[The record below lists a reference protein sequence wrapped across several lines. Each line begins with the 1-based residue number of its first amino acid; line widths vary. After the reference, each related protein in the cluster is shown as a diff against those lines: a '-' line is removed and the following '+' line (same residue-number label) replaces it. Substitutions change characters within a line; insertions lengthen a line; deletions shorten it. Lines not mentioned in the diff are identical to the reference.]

1 MILNLKKNR
10 VFLID
15 IFKTVIIPVFSGICF
30 IVWLFFL
37 FQYPI
42 LVFPTIFLIFIIMY
56 IFSGSVFGGV
66 LLAFAVSAGVFTIA
80 TTDGFNKILLIF
92 EILWIILVF
101 ILIEKYRQ
109 LWISEKIKLKVE
121 HEVLDR
127 DITLIQSS
135 ISDSENKINAI
146 NQRMQLFQSFEQMIN
161 SIENTMDEKELIKL
175 LENLTKQF
183 ISKGRWNIKRH
194 SSKDI
199 FVNYS
204 KFNKVPLLITNT
216 KEDRRFTETDYKNI
230 LSLIVVPIEIE
241 NNYWGAI
248 KGYST
253 DKNELFDDYDLR
265 LLSILASLIGL
276 ILNNAMLFKKVE
288 SLAITDGLTG
298 LYTRTH
304 FIERLQEEIER
315 SKTNSIPISIAM
327 IDIDYFKKVNDTYG
341 HLAGDTFLKQLSNIL
356 RRRFRSVDVLA
367 RYGGEEFAVLMYHT
381 RIEES
386 YKILEE
392 VRKMVEEEKFFM
404 PIESYRPIQIK
415 KTISIGIAQLTTE
428 QNPDELIKKADDA
441 LYFAKEN
448 GRNQTCIYKEKN
460 EKNNILF

>member
-1 MILNLKKNR
+1 MLINLKKNR

-15 IFKTVIIPVFSGICF
+15 IVKTVIIPVFAGIFF

-42 LVFPTIFLIFIIMY
+42 LVFPAIFFIFIIMY

-66 LLAFAVSAGVFTIA
+66 SVAFAVSAGVFAIA
-80 TTDGFNKILLIF
+80 TTEPFNKFLLTC
-92 EILWIILVF
+92 EILWLIIVF
-101 ILIEKYRQ
+101 IKTEKYRQ
-109 LWISEKIKLKVE
+109 IWISEKIKLKVE

-135 ISDSENKINAI
+135 ITDNENRINAI
-146 NQRMQLFQSFEQMIN
+146 NQRMQIFQSFEQMIN
-161 SIENTMDEKELIKL
+161 SIENTINEKELIKL
-175 LENLTKQF
+175 LESLTKNF
-183 ISKGRWNIKRH
+183 IAKGKWNIKRH

-216 KEDRRFTETDYKNI
+216 KEDRRFSDTDYKSI
-230 LSLIVVPIEIE
+230 CSLVVVPIEIE

-253 DKNELFDDYDLR
+253 DSKELFDDYDLR
-265 LLSILASLIGL
+265 LLSILSSLIGL
-276 ILNNAMLFKKVE
+276 ILNNAMMFKKVE

-315 SKTNSIPISIAM
+315 AKTNAIPITVAI

-356 RRRFRSVDVLA
+356 RRRFRTVDVLA
-367 RYGGEEFAVLMYHT
+367 RYGGEEFAVLMCHT
-381 RIEES
+381 NIKES

-428 QNPDELIKKADDA
+428 QVPDEIIKKADDA
-441 LYFAKEN
+441 LYMAKKN
-448 GRNQTCIYKEKN
+448 GRNQTCIYKE
-460 EKNNILF
+460 

>member
-15 IFKTVIIPVFSGICF
+15 IFKTVIIPVFAGIFF

-42 LVFPTIFLIFIIMY
+42 FVFPAVFFIFIIMY

-66 LLAFAVSAGVFTIA
+66 SVAFAVSAGVFAIA
-80 TTDGFNKILLIF
+80 TTEPFNKILLIC
-92 EILWIILVF
+92 EILWLIIVF
-101 ILIEKYRQ
+101 IKIEKYRQ

-135 ISDSENKINAI
+135 INNNEDKINAI
-146 NQRMQLFQSFEQMIN
+146 NQRMQIFQSFEQMIN
-161 SIENTMDEKELIKL
+161 SIENTINEKELIKL
-175 LENLTKQF
+175 LENLTKNF
-183 ISKGRWNIKRH
+183 IAKGKWNIKRH

-204 KFNKVPLLITNT
+204 KFNKTPLLITNT
-216 KEDRRFTETDYKNI
+216 KEDRRFSDADYKNI
-230 LSLIVVPIEIE
+230 CSLVVVPIEIE

-253 DKNELFDDYDLR
+253 DSKELFDDYDLR

-276 ILNNAMLFKKVE
+276 ILNNAMMFKKVE

-315 SKTNSIPISIAM
+315 AKTTTIPITVAI
-327 IDIDYFKKVNDTYG
+327 IDIDFFKKVNDTYG

-356 RRRFRSVDVLA
+356 RRRFRAVDVLS
-367 RYGGEEFAVLMYHT
+367 RYGGEEFAVLMCHT
-381 RIEES
+381 NINES

-428 QNPDELIKKADDA
+428 QNPDEIIKKADNA
-441 LYFAKEN
+441 LYMAKEH
-448 GRNQTCIYKEKN
+448 GRNQTCIYKE
-460 EKNNILF
+460 

>member
-1 MILNLKKNR
+1 MIINLKKNR
-10 VFLID
+10 VFFID
-15 IFKTVIIPVFSGICF
+15 IFKTVIIPVFAGIFF

-42 LVFPTIFLIFIIMY
+42 FVFPAVFFIFIIMY

-66 LLAFAVSAGVFTIA
+66 SVAFSVSAGVFAIA
-80 TTDGFNKILLIF
+80 TTEPFNKILLIC
-92 EILWIILVF
+92 EILWLIIVF
-101 ILIEKYRQ
+101 IKIEKYRQ

-135 ISDSENKINAI
+135 ITANENKITAI
-146 NQRMQLFQSFEQMIN
+146 NQKMQIFQSFEQMIN
-161 SIENTMDEKELIKL
+161 SIENTINEKELIKL
-175 LENLTKQF
+175 LENLTKNF
-183 ISKGRWNIKRH
+183 ISKGKWNIKRH

-199 FVNYS
+199 FINYS

-216 KEDRRFTETDYKNI
+216 KEDRRFSDTDYKSI
-230 LSLIVVPIEIE
+230 CSLVVVPIEIE
-241 NNYWGAI
+241 NNYWGSI

-253 DKNELFDDYDLR
+253 DPKELFDDYDLR

-276 ILNNAMLFKKVE
+276 ILNNAMMFKKVE

-315 SKTNSIPISIAM
+315 AKTNAIPITVAIM
-327 IDIDYFKKVNDTYG
+327 DIDYFKKVNDTYG

-356 RRRFRSVDVLA
+356 RRRFRAVDVLS
-367 RYGGEEFAVLMYHT
+367 RYGGEEFAVLMCHT
-381 RIEES
+381 NINES

-415 KTISIGIAQLTTE
+415 KTISIGIAQLSNE
-428 QNPDELIKKADDA
+428 QTPDEIIKKADDA
-441 LYFAKEN
+441 LYKAKKQ
-448 GRNQTCIYKEKN
+448 GRNQTCIYKE
-460 EKNNILF
+460 

>member
-1 MILNLKKNR
+1 MIINFKSNR
-10 VFLID
+10 VFLLD
-15 IFKTVIIPVFSGICF
+15 IFKTFIIPVFSGICF

-56 IFSGSVFGGV
+56 IFSGSVFGGMSV
-66 LLAFAVSAGVFTIA
+66 AFAVSAGIFAIA
-80 TTDGFNKILLIF
+80 TTEPFNKILLIC
-92 EILWIILVF
+92 EILWLIIVF
-101 ILIEKYRQ
+101 IEIEKYRQ
-109 LWISEKIKLKVE
+109 KWIAEKIKLKVE

-127 DITLIQSS
+127 DLTLIQSS
-135 ISDSENKINAI
+135 ITDNENKITAI
-146 NQRMQLFQSFEQMIN
+146 NQKMQIFQSFEQMIN
-161 SIENTMDEKELIKL
+161 SIENTIDEKELIKL
-175 LENLTKQF
+175 LENLTKDF
-183 ISKGRWNIKRH
+183 ISKGKWNIKRH

-204 KFNKVPLLITNT
+204 KFNKIPLLITNT
-216 KEDRRFTETDYKNI
+216 KEDRRFSETDYKSTC
-230 LSLIVVPIEIE
+230 SLIVVPIEIE

-253 DKNELFDDYDLR
+253 DPKELFDDYDLR

-276 ILNNAMLFKKVE
+276 ILNNAMMFKKVE

-315 SKTNSIPISIAM
+315 AKTTAVPITIAI

-356 RRRFRSVDVLA
+356 RRRFRTVDVLS
-367 RYGGEEFAVLMYHT
+367 RYGGEEFAVLMCYT
-381 RIEES
+381 NINEG
-386 YKILEE
+386 YKILEQ

-428 QNPDELIKKADDA
+428 QTPDEIIKKADDA
-441 LYFAKEN
+441 LYTAKNN
-448 GRNQTCIYKEKN
+448 GRNQTCIYK
-460 EKNNILF
+460 NNL

>member
-1 MILNLKKNR
+1 MMLNFKKNR
-10 VFLID
+10 VFFID
-15 IFKTVIIPVFSGICF
+15 ILKTVVIPILSGICF
-30 IVWLFFL
+30 IIWLFFL

-42 LVFPTIFLIFIIMY
+42 LVFPTIFLVFIIMY

-66 LLAFAVSAGVFTIA
+66 LLAFAISAGIFTIA
-80 TTDGFNKILLIF
+80 TTGTINKFLLVI

-101 ILIEKYRQ
+101 SRIEKYRQ

-127 DITLIQSS
+127 DLTLIQSS
-135 ISDSENKINAI
+135 ITANENKINAI
-146 NQRMQLFQSFEQMIN
+146 NQRMQIFQSFDQMIN
-161 SIENTMDEKELIKL
+161 SIENTMNEKELIKL
-175 LENLTKQF
+175 LESLTQKF
-183 ISKGRWNIKRH
+183 TSKGKWSIKRH

-230 LSLIVVPIEIE
+230 SSLIVVPIEIE

-248 KGYST
+248 KGYCT
-253 DKNELFDDYDLR
+253 DKKEAFDDYDLR

-276 ILNNAMLFKKVE
+276 ILNNAMMFKKVE

-298 LYTRTH
+298 LYTRTY

-315 SKTNSIPISIAM
+315 AKTDSTPISVAIM
-327 IDIDYFKKVNDTYG
+327 DIDYFKKVNDTYG

-356 RRRFRSVDVLA
+356 RRRFRSVDVLS

-381 RIEES
+381 TITES

-404 PIESYRPIQIK
+404 PIESYHPIQIK
-415 KTISIGIAQLTTE
+415 KTISIGVVELKEE
-428 QNPDELIKKADDA
+428 QTPDEIIKKADDA
-441 LYFAKEN
+441 LYKAKES
-448 GRNQTCIYKEKN
+448 GRNKVCVYKE
-460 EKNNILF
+460 

>member
-1 MILNLKKNR
+1 M
-10 VFLID
+10 D
-15 IFKTVIIPVFSGICF
+15 IVKTVIIPVFSGICF
-30 IVWLFFL
+30 IIWVFFL

-42 LVFPTIFLIFIIMY
+42 LVFPIIFLVFLIMY

-80 TTDGFNKILLIF
+80 TTGTFNKFLLIF
-92 EILWIILVF
+92 EILWIIVVF
-101 ILIEKYRQ
+101 ISIEKYRQ

-135 ISDSENKINAI
+135 ITDNENQINAI
-146 NQRMQLFQSFEQMIN
+146 NQKMQIFQSFEQMIN

-216 KEDRRFTETDYKNI
+216 KEDRRFTETDYKNTI
-230 LSLIVVPIEIE
+230 SLVVVPIEIE

-253 DKNELFDDYDLR
+253 DKKELFDDYDLR

-315 SKTNSIPISIAM
+315 AKTNSIPISIAM

-381 RIEES
+381 TIQES

-392 VRKMVEEEKFFM
+392 VRKMVEDEKFFM
-404 PIESYRPIQIK
+404 PIESYRPIQIR
-415 KTISIGIAQLTTE
+415 KTISIGIAELSTE
-428 QNPDELIKKADDA
+428 ETPDELIKKADDA
-441 LYFAKEN
+441 LYSAKEN

-460 EKNNILF
+460 EKDNILF

>member
-15 IFKTVIIPVFSGICF
+15 IIKTVIIPVFAGIFF

-42 LVFPTIFLIFIIMY
+42 FVFPAIFFIFIIMY

-66 LLAFAVSAGVFTIA
+66 SIAFAVSAGIFAIA
-80 TTDGFNKILLIF
+80 TTEPFNKILLIC
-92 EILWIILVF
+92 EILWLIIVF
-101 ILIEKYRQ
+101 IKIEKYRQ

-135 ISDSENKINAI
+135 ITENENKINAI
-146 NQRMQLFQSFEQMIN
+146 NQRMQIFQSFEQMIN
-161 SIENTMDEKELIKL
+161 SIENTINEKELIKL
-175 LENLTKQF
+175 LENLTKTF
-183 ISKGRWNIKRH
+183 ISKGKWNIKRH
-194 SSKDI
+194 SSRDI

-216 KEDRRFTETDYKNI
+216 KEDRRFADTDYKNI
-230 LSLIVVPIEIE
+230 CSLVVVPIEIE

-248 KGYST
+248 KGFST
-253 DKNELFDDYDLR
+253 EPKELFDDYDLR

-276 ILNNAMLFKKVE
+276 ILNNAMMFKKVE
-288 SLAITDGLTG
+288 ALAITDGLTG
-298 LYTRTH
+298 LYTRTY

-315 SKTNSIPISIAM
+315 AKTTSIPITIA
-327 IDIDYFKKVNDTYG
+327 ILDIDYFKKVNDTYG

-356 RRRFRSVDVLA
+356 RRRFRAVDVLS
-367 RYGGEEFAVLMYHT
+367 RYGGEEFAVLMCHT
-381 RIEES
+381 NINES

-428 QNPDELIKKADDA
+428 QTPDEIIKKADDA
-441 LYFAKEN
+441 LYTAKKQ
-448 GRNQTCIYKEKN
+448 GRNQTCIY
-460 EKNNILF
+460 NNKL

>member
-1 MILNLKKNR
+1 MMLNFKKNR
-10 VFLID
+10 VFFID
-15 IFKTVIIPVFSGICF
+15 ILKTVVIPILSGICF
-30 IVWLFFL
+30 IIWLFFL

-42 LVFPTIFLIFIIMY
+42 LVFPTIFLVFIIMY

-66 LLAFAVSAGVFTIA
+66 LLAFAISAGIFTIA
-80 TTDGFNKILLIF
+80 TTGTINKFLLVI

-101 ILIEKYRQ
+101 SRIEKYRQ

-127 DITLIQSS
+127 DLTLIQSS
-135 ISDSENKINAI
+135 ITANENKIDAI
-146 NQRMQLFQSFEQMIN
+146 NQRMQIFQSFDQMIN
-161 SIENTMDEKELIKL
+161 SIENTMNEKELIKL
-175 LENLTKQF
+175 LESLTQKF
-183 ISKGRWNIKRH
+183 TSKGKWSIKRH

-216 KEDRRFTETDYKNI
+216 EEDRRFTETDYKNI
-230 LSLIVVPIEIE
+230 SSLIVVPIEIE

-248 KGYST
+248 KGYCT
-253 DKNELFDDYDLR
+253 DKKEAFDDYDLR

-276 ILNNAMLFKKVE
+276 ILNNAMMFKKVE

-298 LYTRTH
+298 LYTRTY

-315 SKTNSIPISIAM
+315 SKTDSTPISVAIM
-327 IDIDYFKKVNDTYG
+327 DIDYFKKVNDTYG

-356 RRRFRSVDVLA
+356 RRRFRSVDVLS

-381 RIEES
+381 TITES

-392 VRKMVEEEKFFM
+392 VRKMIEEEKFFM
-404 PIESYRPIQIK
+404 PIESYHPIQIK
-415 KTISIGIAQLTTE
+415 KTISIGVVELKEE
-428 QNPDELIKKADDA
+428 QTPDEIIKKADDA
-441 LYFAKEN
+441 LYKAKES
-448 GRNQTCIYKEKN
+448 GRNKVCVYKE
-460 EKNNILF
+460 

>member
-1 MILNLKKNR
+1 
-10 VFLID
+10 
-15 IFKTVIIPVFSGICF
+15 
-30 IVWLFFL
+30 
-37 FQYPI
+37 
-42 LVFPTIFLIFIIMY
+42 MY

-66 LLAFAVSAGVFTIA
+66 LLAFAISAGIFTIA
-80 TTDGFNKILLIF
+80 TTGTINKFLLVI

-101 ILIEKYRQ
+101 SRIEKYRQ

-127 DITLIQSS
+127 DLTLIQSS
-135 ISDSENKINAI
+135 ITANENKINAI
-146 NQRMQLFQSFEQMIN
+146 NQRMQIFQSFDQMIN
-161 SIENTMDEKELIKL
+161 SMENTMNEKELIKL
-175 LENLTKQF
+175 LESLTQKF
-183 ISKGRWNIKRH
+183 TSKGKWSIKRH

-216 KEDRRFTETDYKNI
+216 EEDRRFTETDYKNI
-230 LSLIVVPIEIE
+230 SSLIVVPIEIE

-248 KGYST
+248 KGYCT
-253 DKNELFDDYDLR
+253 DKKEAFDDYDLR

-276 ILNNAMLFKKVE
+276 ILNNAMMFKKVE

-298 LYTRTH
+298 LYTRTY

-315 SKTNSIPISIAM
+315 AKNDSTPISVAIM
-327 IDIDYFKKVNDTYG
+327 DIDYFKKVNDTYG

-356 RRRFRSVDVLA
+356 RRRFRSVDVLS

-381 RIEES
+381 TITES

-404 PIESYRPIQIK
+404 PIESYHPIQIK
-415 KTISIGIAQLTTE
+415 KTISIGVVELKEE
-428 QNPDELIKKADDA
+428 QTPDEIIKKADDA
-441 LYFAKEN
+441 LYKAKES
-448 GRNQTCIYKEKN
+448 GRNKVCVYKE
-460 EKNNILF
+460 

>member
-1 MILNLKKNR
+1 MILNFKKNR
-10 VFLID
+10 VFLLD
-15 IFKTVIIPVFSGICF
+15 IVKTIIIPVFSGICF
-30 IVWLFFL
+30 IIWIFFL

-42 LVFPTIFLIFIIMY
+42 LVFPIIFLVSLIMY

-80 TTDGFNKILLIF
+80 TTGTFNKFLLIF
-92 EILWIILVF
+92 EILWIIVVF

-135 ISDSENKINAI
+135 ITDNENQINAI
-146 NQRMQLFQSFEQMIN
+146 NQKMQIFQSFEQMIN

-194 SSKDI
+194 SSKDT

-216 KEDRRFTETDYKNI
+216 KEDRRFTETDYKNTI
-230 LSLIVVPIEIE
+230 SLIVVPIEIE

-253 DKNELFDDYDLR
+253 DKKELFDDYDLR

-315 SKTNSIPISIAM
+315 AKTNSIPISIAM

-381 RIEES
+381 TIQES

-415 KTISIGIAQLTTE
+415 KTISIGIAELTTE
-428 QNPDELIKKADDA
+428 ETPDELIKKADDA
-441 LYFAKEN
+441 LYMAKKH
-448 GRNQTCIYKEKN
+448 GRNQTCIYKE
-460 EKNNILF
+460 

>member
-1 MILNLKKNR
+1 MLNLKKNR

-15 IFKTVIIPVFSGICF
+15 IFKTVIIPVFAGIFF

-37 FQYPI
+37 FQQPI
-42 LVFPTIFLIFIIMY
+42 FIFPAIFFIFIIMY

-66 LLAFAVSAGVFTIA
+66 SVAFAVSAGIFAIA
-80 TTDGFNKILLIF
+80 TTEFFNKILLIL
-92 EILWIILVF
+92 EIIWLILVF
-101 ILIEKYRQ
+101 IKIERYRQ
-109 LWISEKIKLKVE
+109 LWISEKIKIKVE

-135 ISDSENKINAI
+135 ITDNENKITAI
-146 NQRMQLFQSFEQMIN
+146 NQKMQIFQSFEQMIN
-161 SIENTMDEKELIKL
+161 SIENTLNEKDLIKL
-175 LENLTKQF
+175 LESLTKSF
-183 ISKGRWNIKRH
+183 ISKGKWNIKRH
-194 SSKDI
+194 SSRDI

-216 KEDRRFTETDYKNI
+216 KEDRRFSDTDYKNI
-230 LSLIVVPIEIE
+230 CSLVVVPIEID
-241 NNYWGAI
+241 NYYWGAI

-253 DKNELFDDYDLR
+253 EPNELFDDYDLR

-276 ILNNAMLFKKVE
+276 ILNNAMMFKKVE
-288 SLAITDGLTG
+288 ALAITDGLTG

-304 FIERLQEEIER
+304 FIERLQEEIDR
-315 SKTNSIPISIAM
+315 SKTNAIPITVAI

-356 RRRFRSVDVLA
+356 RRRFRTVDVLS
-367 RYGGEEFAVLMYHT
+367 RYGGEEFAVLMCHT
-381 RIEES
+381 TIQES

-404 PIESYRPIQIK
+404 PIESYRPIQIR
-415 KTISIGIAQLTTE
+415 KTISIGIAQLTNE
-428 QNPDELIKKADDA
+428 QTPDEIIKKADDA
-441 LYFAKEN
+441 LYTAKKQ
-448 GRNQTCIYKEKN
+448 GRNQTCIYKE
-460 EKNNILF
+460 

>member
-1 MILNLKKNR
+1 
-10 VFLID
+10 
-15 IFKTVIIPVFSGICF
+15 
-30 IVWLFFL
+30 
-37 FQYPI
+37 
-42 LVFPTIFLIFIIMY
+42 MY
-56 IFSGSVFGGV
+56 IFSGNVFGGA
-66 LLAFAVSAGVFTIA
+66 LLAFAVSAGIFTIA
-80 TTDGFNKILLIF
+80 TTETFNKFLLIF
-92 EILWIILVF
+92 EILWIISVF
-101 ILIEKYRQ
+101 VLIEKYRQ

-135 ISDSENKINAI
+135 ITNNENQINAI
-146 NQRMQLFQSFEQMIN
+146 NQRMQIFQSFEQMIN
-161 SIENTMDEKELIKL
+161 SIENTMNEKDLIKL

-183 ISKGRWNIKRH
+183 ITKGRWNIKRH

-216 KEDRRFTETDYKNI
+216 KEDRRFSDTDYKNI
-230 LSLIVVPIEIE
+230 CSLVVVPIEIE

-253 DKNELFDDYDLR
+253 DKKELFDDYDLR
-265 LLSILASLIGL
+265 LLSILSSLIGL
-276 ILNNAMLFKKVE
+276 ILSNAMLFKKVE
-288 SLAITDGLTG
+288 ALAITDGLTG

-315 SKTNSIPISIAM
+315 AKTNSVPISIAM

-356 RRRFRSVDVLA
+356 RRRFRSVDVLS

-381 RIEES
+381 TKQES

-392 VRKMVEEEKFFM
+392 IRKMVEEEKFFM
-404 PIESYRPIQIK
+404 PIESYSPIQIK
-415 KTISIGIAQLTTE
+415 KTISIGIAELTTE
-428 QNPDELIKKADDA
+428 ETPDEIIKKADDA
-441 LYFAKEN
+441 LYSAKEN
-448 GRNQTCIYKEKN
+448 GRNQTCIYKQ
-460 EKNNILF
+460 

>member
-1 MILNLKKNR
+1 MMLNFKKNR
-10 VFLID
+10 VFFID
-15 IFKTVIIPVFSGICF
+15 ILKTVVIPILSGICF
-30 IVWLFFL
+30 IIWLFFL

-42 LVFPTIFLIFIIMY
+42 LVFPTIFLVFIIMY

-66 LLAFAVSAGVFTIA
+66 LLAFAISAGIFTIA
-80 TTDGFNKILLIF
+80 TTGTINKFLLVI

-101 ILIEKYRQ
+101 SRIEKYRQ

-127 DITLIQSS
+127 DLTLIQSS
-135 ISDSENKINAI
+135 ITANENKINAI
-146 NQRMQLFQSFEQMIN
+146 NQRMQIFQSFDQMIN
-161 SIENTMDEKELIKL
+161 SIENTMNEKELIKL
-175 LENLTKQF
+175 LESLTQKF
-183 ISKGRWNIKRH
+183 TSKGKWSIKRH

-216 KEDRRFTETDYKNI
+216 EEDRRFTETDYKNI
-230 LSLIVVPIEIE
+230 SSLIVVPIEIE

-248 KGYST
+248 KGYCT
-253 DKNELFDDYDLR
+253 DKKEAFDDYDLR

-276 ILNNAMLFKKVE
+276 ILNNAMMFKKVE

-298 LYTRTH
+298 LYTRTY

-315 SKTNSIPISIAM
+315 AKTDSTPISVAIM
-327 IDIDYFKKVNDTYG
+327 DIDYFKKVNDTYG

-356 RRRFRSVDVLA
+356 RRRFRSVDVLS

-381 RIEES
+381 TITES

-404 PIESYRPIQIK
+404 PIESYHPIQIK
-415 KTISIGIAQLTTE
+415 KTISIGVVELKEE
-428 QNPDELIKKADDA
+428 QTPDEIIKKADDA
-441 LYFAKEN
+441 LYKAKES
-448 GRNQTCIYKEKN
+448 GRNKVCVYKE
-460 EKNNILF
+460 

>member
-1 MILNLKKNR
+1 MMLNFKKNR
-10 VFLID
+10 VFFID
-15 IFKTVIIPVFSGICF
+15 ILKTVVIPILSGICF
-30 IVWLFFL
+30 IIWLFFL

-42 LVFPTIFLIFIIMY
+42 LVFPTIFLVFIIMY

-66 LLAFAVSAGVFTIA
+66 LLAFAISAGIFTIA
-80 TTDGFNKILLIF
+80 TTGTINKFLLVI

-101 ILIEKYRQ
+101 SRIEKYRQ

-127 DITLIQSS
+127 DLTLIQSS
-135 ISDSENKINAI
+135 ITANENKINAI
-146 NQRMQLFQSFEQMIN
+146 NQRMQIFQSFDQMIN
-161 SIENTMDEKELIKL
+161 SMENTMNEKELIKL
-175 LENLTKQF
+175 LESLTQKF
-183 ISKGRWNIKRH
+183 TSKGKWSIKRH

-216 KEDRRFTETDYKNI
+216 EEDRRFTETDYKNI
-230 LSLIVVPIEIE
+230 SSLIVVPIEIE

-248 KGYST
+248 KGYCT
-253 DKNELFDDYDLR
+253 DKKEAFDDYDLR

-276 ILNNAMLFKKVE
+276 ILNNAMMFKKVE

-298 LYTRTH
+298 LYTRTY

-315 SKTNSIPISIAM
+315 AKNDSTPISVAIM
-327 IDIDYFKKVNDTYG
+327 DIDYFKKVNDTYG

-356 RRRFRSVDVLA
+356 RRRFRSVDVLS

-381 RIEES
+381 TITES

-404 PIESYRPIQIK
+404 PIESYHPIQIK
-415 KTISIGIAQLTTE
+415 KTISIGVVELKEE
-428 QNPDELIKKADDA
+428 QTPDEIIKKADDA
-441 LYFAKEN
+441 LYKAKES
-448 GRNQTCIYKEKN
+448 GRNKVCVYKE
-460 EKNNILF
+460 

>member
-1 MILNLKKNR
+1 
-10 VFLID
+10 
-15 IFKTVIIPVFSGICF
+15 
-30 IVWLFFL
+30 
-37 FQYPI
+37 
-42 LVFPTIFLIFIIMY
+42 MY

-66 LLAFAVSAGVFTIA
+66 LLAFAISAGIFTIA
-80 TTDGFNKILLIF
+80 TTGTINKFLLVI

-101 ILIEKYRQ
+101 SRIEKYRQ

-127 DITLIQSS
+127 DLTLIQSS
-135 ISDSENKINAI
+135 ITANENKIDAI
-146 NQRMQLFQSFEQMIN
+146 NQRMQIFQSFDQMIN
-161 SIENTMDEKELIKL
+161 SIENTMNEKELIKL
-175 LENLTKQF
+175 LESLTQKF
-183 ISKGRWNIKRH
+183 TSKGKWSIKRH

-216 KEDRRFTETDYKNI
+216 EEDRRFTETDYKNI
-230 LSLIVVPIEIE
+230 SSLIVVPIEIE

-248 KGYST
+248 KGYCT
-253 DKNELFDDYDLR
+253 DKKEAFDDYDLR

-276 ILNNAMLFKKVE
+276 ILNNAMMFKKVE

-298 LYTRTH
+298 LYTRTY

-315 SKTNSIPISIAM
+315 SKTDSTPISVAIM
-327 IDIDYFKKVNDTYG
+327 DIDYFKKVNDTYG

-356 RRRFRSVDVLA
+356 RRRFRSVDVLS

-381 RIEES
+381 TITES

-392 VRKMVEEEKFFM
+392 VRKMIEEEKFFM
-404 PIESYRPIQIK
+404 PIESYHPIKIK
-415 KTISIGIAQLTTE
+415 KTISIGVVELKEE
-428 QNPDELIKKADDA
+428 QTPDEIIKKADDA
-441 LYFAKEN
+441 LYKAKES
-448 GRNQTCIYKEKN
+448 GRNKVCVYKE
-460 EKNNILF
+460 

>member
-1 MILNLKKNR
+1 MILKSFKKNR
-10 VFLID
+10 VFFLD

-30 IVWLFFL
+30 IIWVFFL

-42 LVFPTIFLIFIIMY
+42 LVFPIIFLVFLIMY

-80 TTDGFNKILLIF
+80 TTGTFNKFLLIF
-92 EILWIILVF
+92 EILWIIVVF
-101 ILIEKYRQ
+101 ISIEKYRQ

-135 ISDSENKINAI
+135 ITDNENQINAI
-146 NQRMQLFQSFEQMIN
+146 NQKMQIFQSFEQMIN

-216 KEDRRFTETDYKNI
+216 KEDRRFTETDYKNTI
-230 LSLIVVPIEIE
+230 SLVVVPIEIE

-253 DKNELFDDYDLR
+253 DKKELFDDYDLR

-288 SLAITDGLTG
+288 ALAITDGLTG

-315 SKTNSIPISIAM
+315 AKTNSIPISIAM

-381 RIEES
+381 TIQES

-415 KTISIGIAQLTTE
+415 KTISIGIAELTTE
-428 QNPDELIKKADDA
+428 ETPDELIKKADDA
-441 LYFAKEN
+441 LYYAKEN
-448 GRNQTCIYKEKN
+448 GRNQTCVYNKEK
-460 EKNNILF
+460 K

>member
-1 MILNLKKNR
+1 MMLNFKKNR
-10 VFLID
+10 VFFID
-15 IFKTVIIPVFSGICF
+15 ILKTVVIPILSGICF
-30 IVWLFFL
+30 IIWLFFL

-42 LVFPTIFLIFIIMY
+42 LVFPTIFLVFIIMY

-66 LLAFAVSAGVFTIA
+66 LLAFAISAGIFTIA
-80 TTDGFNKILLIF
+80 TTGTINKFLLVI

-101 ILIEKYRQ
+101 SRIEKYRQ

-127 DITLIQSS
+127 DLTLIQSS
-135 ISDSENKINAI
+135 ITANENKIDAI
-146 NQRMQLFQSFEQMIN
+146 NQRMQIFQSFDQMIN
-161 SIENTMDEKELIKL
+161 SIENTMNEKELIKL
-175 LENLTKQF
+175 LESLTQKF
-183 ISKGRWNIKRH
+183 TSKGKWSIKRH

-216 KEDRRFTETDYKNI
+216 EEDRRFTETDYKNI
-230 LSLIVVPIEIE
+230 SSLIVVPIEIE

-248 KGYST
+248 KGYCT
-253 DKNELFDDYDLR
+253 DKKEAFDDYDLR

-276 ILNNAMLFKKVE
+276 ILNNAMMFKKVE

-298 LYTRTH
+298 LYTRTY

-315 SKTNSIPISIAM
+315 AKTDSTPISVAIM
-327 IDIDYFKKVNDTYG
+327 DIDYFKKVNDTYG

-356 RRRFRSVDVLA
+356 RRRFRSVDVLS

-381 RIEES
+381 TITES

-404 PIESYRPIQIK
+404 PIESYHPIQIK
-415 KTISIGIAQLTTE
+415 KTISIGVVELKEE
-428 QNPDELIKKADDA
+428 QTPDEIIKKADDA
-441 LYFAKEN
+441 LYKAKES
-448 GRNQTCIYKEKN
+448 GRNKVCVYKE
-460 EKNNILF
+460 

>member
-1 MILNLKKNR
+1 MILNFKKNR
-10 VFLID
+10 VFFID
-15 IFKTVIIPVFSGICF
+15 IFKTVLIPVFSGICF
-30 IVWLFFL
+30 IIWLFFL
-37 FQYPI
+37 FQYPV
-42 LVFPTIFLIFIIMY
+42 LVFPTIFFVFIIMY

-80 TTDGFNKILLIF
+80 ATTGTLNKILLIL

-101 ILIEKYRQ
+101 FKIEKYRQ

-127 DITLIQSS
+127 DLTLIQSS
-135 ISDSENKINAI
+135 IADNENRINAI
-146 NQRMQLFQSFEQMIN
+146 NQRMQIFQSFEQMIN
-161 SIENTMDEKELIKL
+161 SIENTMNEKDLIKL
-175 LENLTKQF
+175 LETLTQKF
-183 ISKGRWNIKRH
+183 IGKGKWNIKRH

-216 KEDRRFTETDYKNI
+216 DDDRRFTETDYKNI
-230 LSLIVVPIEIE
+230 SSLIVVPIEIE

-248 KGYST
+248 KGYCT
-253 DKNELFDDYDLR
+253 DKKEAFDDYDLR

-276 ILNNAMLFKKVE
+276 ILNNATMFKKVE
-288 SLAITDGLTG
+288 ALAITDGLTG
-298 LYTRTH
+298 LYTRTY

-315 SKTNSIPISIAM
+315 AKNDSTPISVAI

-356 RRRFRSVDVLA
+356 RRRFRSVDVLS

-381 RIEES
+381 TINES

-404 PIESYRPIQIK
+404 PIESYHPIQIK
-415 KTISIGIAQLTTE
+415 KTISIGIAELKEE
-428 QNPDELIKKADDA
+428 QTPDEIIKKADIA
-441 LYFAKEN
+441 LYKAKEQ
-448 GRNQTCIYKEKN
+448 GRNRICIYE
-460 EKNNILF
+460 E

>member
-1 MILNLKKNR
+1 MIINLKKNR

-15 IFKTVIIPVFSGICF
+15 IVKTVIIPVFAGIFF

-37 FQYPI
+37 FQHPI
-42 LVFPTIFLIFIIMY
+42 FVFPAVFFIFIIMY

-66 LLAFAVSAGVFTIA
+66 SVAFAVSAGVFAIA
-80 TTDGFNKILLIF
+80 TTEPFNKILLIC
-92 EILWIILVF
+92 EILWLIVVF
-101 ILIEKYRQ
+101 IKIEKYRQ
-109 LWISEKIKLKVE
+109 LWISEKIKIKVE

-135 ISDSENKINAI
+135 ITDNENKINAI
-146 NQRMQLFQSFEQMIN
+146 NQKMQIFQSFEQMIN
-161 SIENTMDEKELIKL
+161 SIENTLNEKDLIKL
-175 LENLTKQF
+175 LENLTKNF
-183 ISKGRWNIKRH
+183 ISKGKWNIKRH
-194 SSKDI
+194 SSRDI

-204 KFNKVPLLITNT
+204 KFNKIPLLITNT
-216 KEDRRFTETDYKNI
+216 KEDRRFSDTDYKSI
-230 LSLIVVPIEIE
+230 CSLVVVPIEIE
-241 NNYWGAI
+241 NNYWGSI

-253 DKNELFDDYDLR
+253 DPKELFDDYDLR

-276 ILNNAMLFKKVE
+276 ILNNAMMFKKVE

-315 SKTNSIPISIAM
+315 AKTNAIPITVAIM
-327 IDIDYFKKVNDTYG
+327 DIDYFKKVNDTYG

-356 RRRFRSVDVLA
+356 RRRFRAVDVLS
-367 RYGGEEFAVLMYHT
+367 RYGGEEFAVLMCHT
-381 RIEES
+381 NINES

-415 KTISIGIAQLTTE
+415 KTISIGIAQLSNE
-428 QNPDELIKKADDA
+428 QTPDEIIKKADDA
-441 LYFAKEN
+441 LYKAKKQ
-448 GRNQTCIYKEKN
+448 GRNQTCIYKE
-460 EKNNILF
+460 

>member
-1 MILNLKKNR
+1 MLNLKKNR

-15 IFKTVIIPVFSGICF
+15 IFKTVIIPVFAGIFF

-37 FQYPI
+37 FQQPI
-42 LVFPTIFLIFIIMY
+42 FVFPAIFFIFIIMY

-66 LLAFAVSAGVFTIA
+66 SVAFAVSAGIFAIA
-80 TTDGFNKILLIF
+80 TTEFFNKILLIL
-92 EILWIILVF
+92 EIIWLILVF
-101 ILIEKYRQ
+101 IKIERYRQ
-109 LWISEKIKLKVE
+109 LWISEKIKIKVE

-135 ISDSENKINAI
+135 ITDNENKITAI
-146 NQRMQLFQSFEQMIN
+146 NQKMQIFQSFEQMIN
-161 SIENTMDEKELIKL
+161 SIENTLNEKDLIKL
-175 LENLTKQF
+175 LESLTKSF
-183 ISKGRWNIKRH
+183 ISKGKWNIKRH
-194 SSKDI
+194 SSRDI

-216 KEDRRFTETDYKNI
+216 KEDRRFSDTDYKNI
-230 LSLIVVPIEIE
+230 CSLVVVPIEID
-241 NNYWGAI
+241 NYYWGAI

-253 DKNELFDDYDLR
+253 EPNELFDDYDLR

-276 ILNNAMLFKKVE
+276 ILNNAMMFKKVE
-288 SLAITDGLTG
+288 ALAITDGLTG

-304 FIERLQEEIER
+304 FIERLQEEIDR
-315 SKTNSIPISIAM
+315 SKTNAIPITVAI

-356 RRRFRSVDVLA
+356 RRRFRTVDVLS
-367 RYGGEEFAVLMYHT
+367 RYGGEEFAVLMCHT
-381 RIEES
+381 TIHES

-404 PIESYRPIQIK
+404 PIESYRPIQIR
-415 KTISIGIAQLTTE
+415 KTISIGIAQLTNE
-428 QNPDELIKKADDA
+428 QTPDEIIKKADDA
-441 LYFAKEN
+441 LYTAKKQ
-448 GRNQTCIYKEKN
+448 GRNQTCIYKE
-460 EKNNILF
+460 

>member
-10 VFLID
+10 VFLLD
-15 IFKTVIIPVFSGICF
+15 IFKTFIIPVFSGVCF
-30 IVWLFFL
+30 IVWSFFL

-56 IFSGSVFGGV
+56 IFSGNVFGGA
-66 LLAFAVSAGVFTIA
+66 LLAFAVSAGIFTIA
-80 TTDGFNKILLIF
+80 TTETFNKFLLIF
-92 EILWIILVF
+92 EILWIISVF
-101 ILIEKYRQ
+101 VLIEKYRQ

-135 ISDSENKINAI
+135 ITNNENQINAI
-146 NQRMQLFQSFEQMIN
+146 NQRMQIFQSFEQMIN
-161 SIENTMDEKELIKL
+161 SIENTMNEKDLIKL

-183 ISKGRWNIKRH
+183 ITKGRWNIKRH

-216 KEDRRFTETDYKNI
+216 KEDRRFSDTDYKNI
-230 LSLIVVPIEIE
+230 CSLVVVPIEIE

-253 DKNELFDDYDLR
+253 DKKELFDDYDLR
-265 LLSILASLIGL
+265 LLSILSSLIGL
-276 ILNNAMLFKKVE
+276 ILSNAMLFKKVE
-288 SLAITDGLTG
+288 ALAITDGLTG

-315 SKTNSIPISIAM
+315 AKTNSVPISIAM

-356 RRRFRSVDVLA
+356 RRRFRSVDVLS

-381 RIEES
+381 TKQES

-392 VRKMVEEEKFFM
+392 IRKMVEEEKFFM
-404 PIESYRPIQIK
+404 PIESYSPIQIK
-415 KTISIGIAQLTTE
+415 KTISIGIAELTTE
-428 QNPDELIKKADDA
+428 ETPDEIIKKADDA
-441 LYFAKEN
+441 LYSAKEN
-448 GRNQTCIYKEKN
+448 GRNQTCIYKQ
-460 EKNNILF
+460 

>member
-1 MILNLKKNR
+1 MILNFKKNR
-10 VFLID
+10 VFFID
-15 IFKTVIIPVFSGICF
+15 IFKTVIIPVFSGVCF
-30 IVWLFFL
+30 IIWLFFL

-42 LVFPTIFLIFIIMY
+42 LVFPTIFFVFIIMY
-56 IFSGSVFGGV
+56 IFSGNVFGGV

-80 TTDGFNKILLIF
+80 TTDTFNKILLIL
-92 EILWIILVF
+92 EILWIIIVF
-101 ILIEKYRQ
+101 LRIEKYRQ

-127 DITLIQSS
+127 DLTLIQSS
-135 ISDSENKINAI
+135 ISDNENKINAI
-146 NQRMQLFQSFEQMIN
+146 NQRMQIFQSFEQMIN
-161 SIENTMDEKELIKL
+161 SIENTMNEKDLIKL
-175 LENLTKQF
+175 LETLTQKF
-183 ISKGRWNIKRH
+183 IAKGKWNIKRH

-216 KEDRRFTETDYKNI
+216 EDDRRFTETDYKNVS
-230 LSLIVVPIEIE
+230 SLIVVPIEIE

-248 KGYST
+248 KGYCT
-253 DKNELFDDYDLR
+253 DKKEAFDDYDLR

-276 ILNNAMLFKKVE
+276 ILNNAMMFKKVE

-298 LYTRTH
+298 LYTRTY

-315 SKTNSIPISIAM
+315 AKNDSTPICVAI

-356 RRRFRSVDVLA
+356 RRRFRSVDVLS
-367 RYGGEEFAVLMYHT
+367 RYGGEEFAVLMYHIT
-381 RIEES
+381 IKES

-392 VRKMVEEEKFFM
+392 VRKMVAEEKFFM
-404 PIESYRPIQIK
+404 PIESYHPIQIK
-415 KTISIGIAQLTTE
+415 KTISIGIAELKEE
-428 QNPDELIKKADDA
+428 QTPDEIIKKADTA
-441 LYFAKEN
+441 LYKAKQK
-448 GRNQTCIYKEKN
+448 GRNRVCIYE
-460 EKNNILF
+460 E

>member
-1 MILNLKKNR
+1 MMLNFKKNR
-10 VFLID
+10 VFFID
-15 IFKTVIIPVFSGICF
+15 ILKTVVIPILSGICF
-30 IVWLFFL
+30 IIWLFFL

-42 LVFPTIFLIFIIMY
+42 LVFPTIFLVFIIMY

-66 LLAFAVSAGVFTIA
+66 LLAFAISAGIFTIA
-80 TTDGFNKILLIF
+80 TTGTINKFLLVI

-101 ILIEKYRQ
+101 SRIEKYRQ

-127 DITLIQSS
+127 DLTLIQSS
-135 ISDSENKINAI
+135 ITANENKINAI
-146 NQRMQLFQSFEQMIN
+146 NQRMQIFQSFDQMIN
-161 SIENTMDEKELIKL
+161 SIENTMNEKELIKL
-175 LENLTKQF
+175 LESLTQKF
-183 ISKGRWNIKRH
+183 TSKGKWSIKRH

-230 LSLIVVPIEIE
+230 SSLIVVPIEIE

-248 KGYST
+248 KGYCT
-253 DKNELFDDYDLR
+253 DKKEAFDDYDLR

-276 ILNNAMLFKKVE
+276 ILNNAMMFKKVE

-298 LYTRTH
+298 LYTRTY

-315 SKTNSIPISIAM
+315 AKTDSTPISVAIM
-327 IDIDYFKKVNDTYG
+327 DIDYFKKVNDTYG

-356 RRRFRSVDVLA
+356 RRRFRSVDVLS

-381 RIEES
+381 TITES

-392 VRKMVEEEKFFM
+392 VRKMVKEEKFFM
-404 PIESYRPIQIK
+404 PIESYHPIQIK
-415 KTISIGIAQLTTE
+415 KTISIGVVELKEE
-428 QNPDELIKKADDA
+428 QTPDEIIKKADDA
-441 LYFAKEN
+441 LYKAKES
-448 GRNQTCIYKEKN
+448 GRNKVCVYKE
-460 EKNNILF
+460 